1 MLCGMQ
7 GTATDLA
14 WRDAVELAAS
24 IRDRELSAVELL
36 EHHLERIARI
46 DPAVNAVVTLDAAG
60 ARAHAAAADAAL
72 ARGDAVGPLHGL
84 PVVVKDLVDT
94 AGLRTTYGSPLYR
107 DHVPDADAIVVER
120 LRAAGAVV
128 VGKTNTPEFGA
139 GSQTFNPV
147 FGVTRNPY
155 DPARTAGGSSG
166 GAAAAVA
173 CGLAPLA
180 DGSDLASSI
189 RNPASFCNVVGL
201 RPTPG
206 RIPDLSAVDA
216 WGTMPVLGPIA
227 RSVRD
232 TALYLRAVAGP
243 DPRDPR
249 SPAAALPADLERA
262 LDADVAGTRVA
273 WSRDLGDLPVEPAVT
288 AALEPARGALV
299 DLGCRVTDAEP
310 DLAIADE
317 AFENLRAVSYA
328 GALAGLVAEHRE
340 LVKDTVIWNVE
351 RGLALSGPDVARATA
366 LRTEAFH
373 RMRTFLEAY
382 DVLALPV
389 VQVVPFPVEVEWPSE
404 VAGTPLPHY
413 VAWMRSCSRITVV
426 GCPAIAVPG
435 GFTPEGLPVGL
446 QLVGRPGGEHAL
458 LRVAHAFEQATRHG
472 LRRPPLAV

>member
-1 MLCGMQ
+1 VQ
-7 GTATDLA
+7 ATTDLA
-14 WRDAVELAAS
+14 WRDAVELAAAL
-24 IRDRELSAVELL
+24 RGRELSATELL

-46 DPAVNAVVTLDAAG
+46 DPAVTAVVTVDAEG
-60 ARAHAAAADAAL
+60 ARAQAAAADAAL
-72 ARGDAVGPLHGL
+72 TRGDAVGPLHGL

-107 DHVPDADAIVVER
+107 DHVPEADAIVVER
-120 LRAAGAVV
+120 LRAAGAVIA
-128 VGKTNTPEFGA
+128 GKTNTPEFGA

-166 GAAAAVA
+166 GAAAAVS

-180 DGSDLASSI
+180 DASDLASSI

-206 RIPDLSAVDA
+206 RVPDVSSTDA
-216 WGTMPVLGPIA
+216 WGTMAVLGPIA

-249 SPAAALPADLERA
+249 SLPADLRPDLEHA
-262 LDADVAGTRVA
+262 LDADVAGTHVA

-288 AALEPARGALV
+288 AALEPARTVLAG
-299 DLGCRVTDAEP
+299 LGCTDVDAEP
-310 DLAIADE
+310 DLTVADE
-317 AFENLRAVSYA
+317 AFETLRAVA
-328 GALAGLVAEHRE
+328 FLGAHAAHLAEHPD
-340 LVKDTVIWNVE
+340 LVKDTVAWNVE
-351 RGLALSGPDVARATA
+351 RGRALRGEDVARALA

-373 RMRTFLEAY
+373 RMRVFLEAH

-389 VQVVPFPVEVEWPSE
+389 AQVVPFPVEVEWPQQ

-413 VAWMRSCSRITVV
+413 VAWLRSCSRITVV

-458 LRVAHAFEQATRHG
+458 LRVAYAFEQATRHG
-472 LRRPPLAV
+472 LRRPPVAS

>member
-1 MLCGMQ
+1 MLRAVQ
-7 GTATDLA
+7 ATTDLA

-24 IRDRELSAVELL
+24 IRAREVSAVELL

-46 DPAVNAVVTLDAAG
+46 DPAVNAIVTLDVDG
-60 ARAHAAAADAAL
+60 ARAQAAAADAAL
-72 ARGDAVGPLHGL
+72 ARGDDVGPLHGL
-84 PVVVKDLVDT
+84 PVAVKDLADT
-94 AGLRTTYGSPLYR
+94 AGLRTTYGSPIYR
-107 DHVPDADAIVVER
+107 DHVPAADALVVER
-120 LRAAGAVV
+120 LRAAGAVI

-155 DPARTAGGSSG
+155 DLARTAGGSSG

-180 DGSDLASSI
+180 DASDLASSI

-206 RIPDLSAVDA
+206 RIPDRSAVDA
-216 WGTMPVLGPIA
+216 WGTLPVLGPIA

-249 SPAAALPADLERA
+249 TLPADLRPDLEHA
-262 LDADVAGTRVA
+262 LDTDVAGTHVA

-288 AALEPARGALV
+288 AALEPARTVLAA
-299 DLGCRVTDAEP
+299 LGCTVVDAEP
-310 DLAIADE
+310 DLTIADE
-317 AFENLRAVSYA
+317 AFETLRAVA
-328 GALAGLVAEHRE
+328 FVAAHAAHLAEHRD
-340 LVKDTVIWNVE
+340 LVKDTVAWNVE
-351 RGLALSGPDVARATA
+351 QGLALRGPDVARAIA

-373 RMRTFLEAY
+373 RMRAFLEEH

-389 VQVVPFPVEVEWPSE
+389 AQVVPFPVEVEWPRE
-404 VAGTPLPHY
+404 VAGTPMPHY
-413 VAWMRSCSRITVV
+413 VAWLRSCSRITVV
-426 GCPAIAVPG
+426 GCPAIALPG

-446 QLVGRPGGEHAL
+446 QLVGRPGGEQAL

-472 LRRPPLAV
+472 LRRPPVAV

>member
-1 MLCGMQ
+1 M
-7 GTATDLA
+7 TTDLA

-24 IRDRELSAVELL
+24 IRARELSAVEVL

-46 DPAVNAVVTLDAAG
+46 DPAVNAIVTLDAEG
-60 ARAHAAAADAAL
+60 ARAQAAAADAAV
-72 ARGDAVGPLHGL
+72 AREDDVGPLHGL
-84 PVVVKDLVDT
+84 PIVVKDLVDT
-94 AGLRTTYGSPLYR
+94 AGLRTTYGSPIYR

-120 LRAAGAVV
+120 LRGAGAVIL
-128 VGKTNTPEFGA
+128 GKTNTPEFGA
-139 GSQTFNPV
+139 GSQTFNRV

-155 DPARTAGGSSG
+155 DLARTAGGSSG

-180 DGSDLASSI
+180 DASDLASSI

-216 WGTMPVLGPIA
+216 WGTMAVLGPIA

-249 SPAAALPADLERA
+249 SLPADLRPDLEHA
-262 LDADVAGTRVA
+262 LEVDVAGTRVA

-288 AALEPARGALV
+288 AALEPARTVLGG
-299 DLGCRVTDAEP
+299 LGCAVVDAEP
-310 DLAIADE
+310 DLTIADE
-317 AFENLRAVSYA
+317 AFETLRA
-328 GALAGLVAEHRE
+328 LAFVAAHAAHLAEHRD
-340 LVKDTVIWNVE
+340 LVKDTIAWNVE
-351 RGLALSGPDVARATA
+351 QGLALRGPDVARAIA

-373 RMRTFLEAY
+373 RMRTFLEEH

-389 VQVVPFPVEVEWPSE
+389 AQVVPFPVEVEWPRE
-404 VAGTPLPHY
+404 VAGVPMPHY
-413 VAWMRSCSRITVV
+413 VGWLRSCSRITVV

-458 LRVAHAFEQATRHG
+458 LRVAYAFEQATRHG
-472 LRRPPLAV
+472 LRRPPVAV